1 VKWFTGLDGELK
13 NPSCDVSAV
22 PDEIS
27 YGAHRINL
35 RNDLASC
42 DAPSAFDAARGHA
55 FAKLEGSCGSFS
67 RAMAYAR
74 VDGRAGPF
82 ASTKPYAF
90 PMAQRRE
97 GTPWGCATDACIKTR
112 DLGYDI

>member
-1 VKWFTGLDGELK
+1 MDGELK

-27 YGAHRINL
+27 YGAHRINS

-42 DAPSAFDAARGHA
+42 DAPSAFDAARSLA
-55 FAKLEGSCGSFS
+55 FAKLEGSCGSF
-67 RAMAYAR
+67 AHAAAYAR
-74 VDGRAGPF
+74 LDGRAGPF
-82 ASTKPYAF
+82 ASGTRYAF

-97 GTPWGCATDACIKTR
+97 GAPWGCSTDDCNRAR
-112 DLGYDI
+112 QLGYDI